1 MTERIDTNRS
11 VTDAPTGVEERTG
24 QELVMFLERDQL
36 VADTSVP
43 LPRAHLGRG
52 ANLGLWTLRVVVIML
67 SGMVIYTFASQ
78 LK

>member
-1 MTERIDTNRS
+1 MAERIDTNRG
-11 VTDAPTGVEERTG
+11 VTDAPTEGEERTG